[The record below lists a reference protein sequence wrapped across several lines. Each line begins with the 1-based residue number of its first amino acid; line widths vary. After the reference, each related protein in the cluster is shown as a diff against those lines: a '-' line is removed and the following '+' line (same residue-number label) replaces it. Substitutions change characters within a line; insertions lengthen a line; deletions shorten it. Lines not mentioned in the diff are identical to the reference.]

1 MFNAK
6 KSHHYSS
13 ELYAAV
19 SAEVVE
25 PWPDRLTEEFFN
37 FNVEFSPMPNSTWRY
52 AKRERREVEGRK
64 RGRK

>member
-37 FNVEFSPMPNSTWRY
+37 FNVEFSPMPNST
-52 AKRERREVEGRK
+52 
-64 RGRK
+64 